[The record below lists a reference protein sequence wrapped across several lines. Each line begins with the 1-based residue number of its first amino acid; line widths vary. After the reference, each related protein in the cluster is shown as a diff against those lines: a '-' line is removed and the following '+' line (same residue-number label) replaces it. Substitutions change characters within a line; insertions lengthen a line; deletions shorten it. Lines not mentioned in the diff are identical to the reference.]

1 MRKLL
6 CALLVLGLLLMT
18 GTALAAKPTVSFV
31 SKSGAMNGG
40 FDYELAI
47 KIDQAP
53 EADLPVA
60 IKNGT
65 TEEIF
70 TITIPAGQTKA
81 SVKIPTEPVKSRT
94 SIKFTLQKNDAYSVG
109 ASHTLNVHALPKIE
123 FYTTL
128 QFGRLG
134 RTMRVQIECSNTQN
148 IIKGNNTLQLRTSEG
163 VVLAEKAW
171 PMGQKQ
177 TFFNF
182 DVTEE
187 LLGRRNLSVWLGD
200 NCVTEK
206 ETMAFLVEPS
216 NGVVRSMEPKVPVMA
231 IGLDCGS
238 SAGAYKGILEVL
250 EKHNVTATF
259 FMTGE
264 FIRYYTDAAKE
275 IIAAGHEPGNHSNS
289 HPRMNNLS
297 AQKMHRELM
306 RPIEDMEERLGV
318 TPRLFRP
325 PYGAFNTDLTSLC
338 HGEGME
344 SILWTIDWRDSF
356 VDYTPTRVEKRAT
369 TGFDYVP
376 GTIILGHLTGIG
388 MPEVLDAALTYYE
401 SLGYKIVPIS
411 AMYYLSGREHWPLPS
426 DREAL
431 VYTDDYWPNWIRENL
446 PEYAWVLDE

>member
-1 MRKLL
+1 MKKLL

-18 GTALAAKPTVSFV
+18 GTALAGKPTVSFV
-31 SKSGAMNGG
+31 SKSGSMNGG
-40 FDYELAI
+40 YDYELAI

-60 IKNGT
+60 IKNGA
-65 TEEIF
+65 TEEVF
-70 TITIPAGQTKA
+70 TITIPAGQTQA
-81 SVKIPTEPVKSRT
+81 SVQIPTEPVKSRT
-94 SIKFTLQKNDAYSVG
+94 SIQFTLQKNDAYNVG
-109 ASHTLNVHALPKIE
+109 ASHTLTVCGLPKID
-123 FYTTL
+123 FYAGM

-134 RTMRVQIECSNTQN
+134 NTMRVQIECSNTQN

-163 VVLAEKAW
+163 IVLAEKAW

-200 NCVTEK
+200 NCVSTTECK
-206 ETMAFLVEPS
+206 AMLVEPS

-238 SAGAYKGILEVL
+238 SEGAYKGILEVL
-250 EKHNVTATF
+250 EKHNVKVTF

-264 FIRYYTDAAKE
+264 FIREYTDAAKE
-275 IIAAGHEPGNHSNS
+275 ILAAGHEVGNHSNS
-289 HPRMNNLS
+289 HPRMNNLTE
-297 AQKMHRELM
+297 QKMYRELM
-306 RPIEDMEERLGV
+306 RPVEDMEEKLGV

-325 PYGAFNTDLTSLC
+325 PYGAFNTNLTSVC
-338 HGEGME
+338 HCEGME

-356 VDYTPTRVEKRAT
+356 VDYSVAAVEKRAT

-376 GTIILGHLTGIG
+376 GTIARGHLTGIG

-401 SLGYKIVPIS
+401 SLGYQIVPIS
-411 AMYYLSGREHWPLPS
+411 AMYYLSGRELWPLPS